1 MDAATLRVP
10 GCSVVAQ
17 RRSGGLAEGHTTQ
30 CSRRLLHFAIV
41 TEQAANLKAVQPQ
54 AASLRAF
61 AADHYRPHGRSRR
74 RSVPKP
80 GRSRAGLF
88 GVASVGT
95 AGRGG
100 GWRLRNA
107 ELRQARTATA
117 VHAVTAAGMTPR
129 GVTSRR
135 CVEVILSTQKS
146 AKLRAVMVTRWCRP
160 QERIGGGVLGVRRLV
175 P

>member
-1 MDAATLRVP
+1 MPARDPRPQHGCEDGGLRARERRRHRGRDRPQPSSMDAATLRVP

-41 TEQAANLKAVQPQ
+41 TEQAANLKAVQRY

-61 AADHYRPHGRSRR
+61 AADLYRPPGRSRR
-74 RSVPKP
+74 RSVLKP

-100 GWRLRNA
+100 RGRLRNA
-107 ELRQARTATA
+107 ELRQTRTATA
-117 VHAVTAAGMTPR
+117 VHAVTAAGMTPW
-129 GVTSRR
+129 GVTSR
-135 CVEVILSTQKS
+135 
-146 AKLRAVMVTRWCRP
+146 
-160 QERIGGGVLGVRRLV
+160 
-175 P
+175 